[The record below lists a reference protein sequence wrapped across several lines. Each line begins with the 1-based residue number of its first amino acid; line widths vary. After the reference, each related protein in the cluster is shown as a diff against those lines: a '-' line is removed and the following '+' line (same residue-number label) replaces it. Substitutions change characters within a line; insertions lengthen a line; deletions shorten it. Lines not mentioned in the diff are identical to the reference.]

1 MWVGLRGE
9 ELRLRWGGRGVR
21 GVGGVGQAGR
31 EDKKRRQT
39 VPALEKCTP
48 NRDRVYSRMET

>member
-1 MWVGLRGE
+1 M
-9 ELRLRWGGRGVR
+9 R
-21 GVGGVGQAGR
+21 GVGGGGQAGR